1 MKILSKAIAIVVIT
15 ILIYVSFLVISDVNS
30 ILDEFSNFKFEYL
43 PIIIILIVLGH
54 VSLILR
60 WNLLLK
66 KSEIH
71 IPTKSSILIFMGG
84 ISLAVI
90 PGKAGELI
98 KSELLKIKFD
108 VPRSK
113 SVSIIIVEQV
123 YNGIG
128 LTIASLFGLYYFNL
142 GLYVT
147 IGFSILVISVILFLS
162 SKRLSEKFSKIFSKI
177 KFLSQFV
184 ENINESQQTIH
195 NLITGKFAINI
206 TILSTLFWIFI
217 SSAVYFIIIA
227 FGIEIFEIFA
237 IWTMY
242 TNSIMLG
249 FVSFLPLGIGVV
261 EGSFAGFMAYGG
273 MDMSIAL
280 TLIIIIRLIVEW
292 IPIGIGFISLKL
304 IYNKKSKNN
313 QNNYDG

>member
-1 MKILSKAIAIVVIT
+1 MKILSKAIAIIVVT
-15 ILIYVSFLVISDVNS
+15 ILVYVSFLVISDVNS

-43 PIIIILIVLGH
+43 PIIITLIILAH

-60 WNLLLK
+60 WSLLLK
-66 KSEIH
+66 KSEIY

-84 ISLAVI
+84 ISLSVI

-113 SVSIIIVEQV
+113 SISIVIVEQL
-123 YNGIG
+123 YTGIG
-128 LTIASLFGLYYFNL
+128 LTITSLFGLYYFNL

-147 IGFSILVISVILFLS
+147 IGFSILLIFVVLFLS
-162 SKRLSEKFSKIFSKI
+162 SKRLFEKFPKFFSKI

-184 ENINESQQTIH
+184 ENITQSQQIIN
-195 NLITGKFAINI
+195 NLITGTFVIKII
-206 TILSTLFWIFI
+206 TLSTLFWILI
-217 SSAVYFIIIA
+217 SSAVYFIIVA

-273 MDMSIAL
+273 IDMSVAL

-292 IPIGIGFISLKL
+292 IPIGMGFISLKFV
-304 IYNKKSKNN
+304 YNKKSKNN
-313 QNNYDG
+313 QNNPNN

>member
-1 MKILSKAIAIVVIT
+1 MKILSKAIVIVIIT

-30 ILDEFSNFKFEYL
+30 IWDQFSNFKFEYL
-43 PIIIILIVLGH
+43 PIIITLIILGF

-84 ISLAVI
+84 VSLAII

-98 KSELLKIKFD
+98 KSELLKTKFD

-113 SVSIIIVEQV
+113 SISIVIVEQL

-128 LTIASLFGLYYFNL
+128 LTITSLFGLYYFNL
-142 GLYVT
+142 GLYIT
-147 IGFSILVISVILFLS
+147 IGFSILLIFVVLFLS
-162 SKRLSEKFSKIFSKI
+162 SKRLFEKFSKIFFKI

-184 ENINESQQTIH
+184 ENITESQQIIK
-195 NLITGKFAINI
+195 NLITGKFVIKII
-206 TILSTLFWIFI
+206 TLSTLFWIFI
-217 SSAVYFIIIA
+217 SSAVYFIIVG
-227 FGIEIFEIFA
+227 FGIEIFEIFG

-261 EGSFAGFMAYGG
+261 EGSFAGFMAYEGI
-273 MDMSIAL
+273 DMSVAL

-292 IPIGIGFISLKL
+292 IPIGIGFISLKFA
-304 IYNKKSKNN
+304 YNKKSNNN
-313 QNNYDG
+313 QNNNDE

>member
-1 MKILSKAIAIVVIT
+1 MKILSKAIVIVIIT

-30 ILDEFSNFKFEYL
+30 IWDQFSNFKFEYL
-43 PIIIILIVLGH
+43 PIIITLIILGF

-66 KSEIH
+66 KSEIY

-84 ISLAVI
+84 VSLSII

-113 SVSIIIVEQV
+113 SISIVIVEQL
-123 YNGIG
+123 YTGIG
-128 LTIASLFGLYYFNL
+128 LTITSLFGLYYFNL

-147 IGFSILVISVILFLS
+147 IGFSILLIFVVLFLS
-162 SKRLSEKFSKIFSKI
+162 SKRLFEKFSKIFSKI

-184 ENINESQQTIH
+184 ENITESQQIIK
-195 NLITGKFAINI
+195 NLITGKFVIKII
-206 TILSTLFWIFI
+206 TLSTLFWIFT
-217 SSAVYFIIIA
+217 SSAVYFIIVA
-227 FGIEIFEIFA
+227 FGIEIFEIFG

-261 EGSFAGFMAYGG
+261 EGSFAGFMTYGG
-273 MDMSIAL
+273 VDMSVAL

-292 IPIGIGFISLKL
+292 IPIGIGFISLKF
-304 IYNKKSKNN
+304 IYNKKSNNN
-313 QNNYDG
+313 QNNPND

>member
-304 IYNKKSKNN
+304 IYNKKSKSN
-313 QNNYDG
+313 QNNYDE

>member
-1 MKILSKAIAIVVIT
+1 MKILSKAITIVVIT

-43 PIIIILIVLGH
+43 PVIITLIISGY

-66 KSEIH
+66 KSDIY

-84 ISLAVI
+84 VSLSII

-113 SVSIIIVEQV
+113 SISIILVEQV

-128 LTIASLFGLYYFNL
+128 LTITSLFGLYYFNL

-147 IGFSILVISVILFLS
+147 VGFSILVIFIVLFLS
-162 SKRLSEKFSKIFSKI
+162 SKRILEKFSIIFSKI
-177 KFLSQFV
+177 KFLNQFV
-184 ENINESQQTIH
+184 ENIKESQETVN
-195 NLITGKFAINI
+195 NLITGKFVIKI
-206 TILSTLFWIFI
+206 VTLSTLFWIFI
-217 SSAVYFIIIA
+217 SSAVYFIIVA
-227 FGIEIFEIFA
+227 FGIDTFEIFG

-242 TNSIMLG
+242 ANSVMLG

-273 MDMSIAL
+273 IDMSVAL
-280 TLIIIIRLIVEW
+280 TLIIIIRVIVEW

-304 IYNKKSKNN
+304 SYNKKSNKKENSEE
-313 QNNYDG
+313 

>member
-1 MKILSKAIAIVVIT
+1 MKILSKAIVIVIIT

-30 ILDEFSNFKFEYL
+30 IWDQFSNFKFEYL
-43 PIIIILIVLGH
+43 PIIITLIILGY

-66 KSEIH
+66 KSDIY

-84 ISLAVI
+84 VSLSII

-113 SVSIIIVEQV
+113 SISIVIVEQL
-123 YNGIG
+123 YTGIG
-128 LTIASLFGLYYFNL
+128 LTITSLFGLYYFNL

-147 IGFSILVISVILFLS
+147 IGFSILLIFVVLFLS
-162 SKRLSEKFSKIFSKI
+162 SKRLFEKFSKIFSKI

-184 ENINESQQTIH
+184 ENITESQQIIK
-195 NLITGKFAINI
+195 NLFTGKFVIKII
-206 TILSTLFWIFI
+206 TLSTLFWIFI
-217 SSAVYFIIIA
+217 SSAVYFIIVG
-227 FGIEIFEIFA
+227 FGIEIFEIFG

-273 MDMSIAL
+273 IDMSVAL

-292 IPIGIGFISLKL
+292 IPIGIGFISLKFA
-304 IYNKKSKNN
+304 YNKKSNNN
-313 QNNYDG
+313 QNNNDE

>member
-1 MKILSKAIAIVVIT
+1 MKILSKAIAIIVVT
-15 ILIYVSFLVISDVNS
+15 ILVYVSFLVISDVNS

-43 PIIIILIVLGH
+43 PIIITLIILAH

-60 WNLLLK
+60 WSLLLK
-66 KSEIH
+66 KSEIY

-84 ISLAVI
+84 ISLSII

-113 SVSIIIVEQV
+113 SISIIIVEQL

-147 IGFSILVISVILFLS
+147 IGFSILLIFVVLFLS
-162 SKRLSEKFSKIFSKI
+162 SKRLFEKFSKIFFKI

-184 ENINESQQTIH
+184 ENINQSQQIIN
-195 NLITGKFAINI
+195 NLITGTFVIKII
-206 TILSTLFWIFI
+206 TLSTLFWIFI
-217 SSAVYFIIIA
+217 SSAVYFIIVA

-242 TNSIMLG
+242 ANSIMLG

-273 MDMSIAL
+273 IDMSVAL

-292 IPIGIGFISLKL
+292 IPIGIGFISLKF

>member
-1 MKILSKAIAIVVIT
+1 MKILSKAITIVVIT

-43 PIIIILIVLGH
+43 PVIITLIILGY

-66 KSEIH
+66 KSDIY

-84 ISLAVI
+84 VSLSII

-113 SVSIIIVEQV
+113 SISIILVEQV

-128 LTIASLFGLYYFNL
+128 LIITSLFGLYYFNL

-147 IGFSILVISVILFLS
+147 IGFSVLVIFVVLFLS
-162 SKRLSEKFSKIFSKI
+162 SKRLLEKCSKIFKKI
-177 KFLSQFV
+177 KFLSKFV
-184 ENINESQQTIH
+184 ESITESQQIAT
-195 NLITGKFAINI
+195 NLITGKFVIKIIA
-206 TILSTLFWIFI
+206 LSTLFWIFI
-217 SSAVYFIIIA
+217 SSAVYFIIVA
-227 FGIEIFEIFA
+227 FGIDIFEIFG

-261 EGSFAGFMAYGG
+261 EGSFAGFMTYGG
-273 MDMSIAL
+273 VDMSIAL
-280 TLIIIIRLIVEW
+280 TLIIIIRVIVEW

-304 IYNKKSKNN
+304 IYNKKSNTN
-313 QNNYDG
+313 QNNPNG

>member
-1 MKILSKAIAIVVIT
+1 MKILSKVIT
-15 ILIYVSFLVISDVNS
+15 IVIISILIYVSFLIVSDVNS
-30 ILDEFSNFKFEYL
+30 ISNEFTNFKFEYL
-43 PIIIILIVLGH
+43 PIIITLITLGYF
-54 VSLILR
+54 SLILR

-66 KSEIH
+66 KSKIN

-84 ISLAVI
+84 VSLAII

-98 KSELLKIKFD
+98 KSELLKVKFN

-113 SVSIIIVEQV
+113 SVSIVIVEQL

-128 LTIASLFGLYYFNL
+128 LTITSIFGLYYFDL

-147 IGFSILVISVILFLS
+147 IGFSILVISAILLLS
-162 SKRLSEKFSKIFSKI
+162 SKKLLEKFSKILLRI

-184 ENINESQQTIH
+184 ENISESQQVIH
-195 NLITGKFAINI
+195 NLITGKFVIILI
-206 TILSTLFWIFI
+206 TLSTLFWVLI
-217 SSAVYFIIIA
+217 SSAVYFIIVA
-227 FGIEIFEIFA
+227 FGIEIFEIFG
-237 IWTMY
+237 IWSMY

-261 EGSFAGFMAYGG
+261 EGSFAGFMVYEGI
-273 MDMSIAL
+273 DMSIAL

-292 IPIGIGFISLKL
+292 VPISAGFISLKF
-304 IYNKKSKNN
+304 IYNKKSVDN
-313 QNNYDG
+313 QGN

>member
-1 MKILSKAIAIVVIT
+1 MKIFSKAIVIVIIT

-30 ILDEFSNFKFEYL
+30 ILDEFSNFKFEYM
-43 PIIIILIVLGH
+43 PIIITFIVLGY

-66 KSEIH
+66 KSDIH

-84 ISLAVI
+84 VSLSII

-113 SVSIIIVEQV
+113 SISIILVEQV

-128 LTIASLFGLYYFNL
+128 LTITSLFGLYYFNL

-147 IGFSILVISVILFLS
+147 IGFSVLVVLVVLILS
-162 SKRLSEKFSKIFSKI
+162 SKRLLQKFSKIFSKI
-177 KFLSQFV
+177 KFLSKFT
-184 ENINESQQTIH
+184 ENIAESQQITN
-195 NLITGKFAINI
+195 NLITGKFVIKII
-206 TILSTLFWIFI
+206 TLSTMFWIFI
-217 SSAVYFIIIA
+217 SSAVYFIIVA
-227 FGIEIFEIFA
+227 FGIEIFEIFG

-261 EGSFAGFMAYGG
+261 EGSFAGFMTYG
-273 MDMSIAL
+273 
-280 TLIIIIRLIVEW
+280 
-292 IPIGIGFISLKL
+292 
-304 IYNKKSKNN
+304 
-313 QNNYDG
+313 

>member
-30 ILDEFSNFKFEYL
+30 IWDQFSNFKFEYL
-43 PIIIILIVLGH
+43 PIIITLIILGY

-66 KSEIH
+66 KSEIY

-84 ISLAVI
+84 VSLSII

-113 SVSIIIVEQV
+113 SISIVIVEQL
-123 YNGIG
+123 YTGIG
-128 LTIASLFGLYYFNL
+128 LTITSLFGLYYFNL

-147 IGFSILVISVILFLS
+147 IGFSILLIFVVLFLS
-162 SKRLSEKFSKIFSKI
+162 SKRLFEKLSKIFFKI

-184 ENINESQQTIH
+184 ENITESQQIIK
-195 NLITGKFAINI
+195 NLITGKFVIKII
-206 TILSTLFWIFI
+206 TLSTLFWIFI
-217 SSAVYFIIIA
+217 SSAVYFIIVG
-227 FGIEIFEIFA
+227 FGIEIFEIFG

-273 MDMSIAL
+273 IDMSVAL

-292 IPIGIGFISLKL
+292 IPIGIGFISLKFA
-304 IYNKKSKNN
+304 YNKKSKNN
-313 QNNYDG
+313 QNNPND

>member
-1 MKILSKAIAIVVIT
+1 MKILSKAIVIVIIT

-30 ILDEFSNFKFEYL
+30 IWDQFSNFKFEYL
-43 PIIIILIVLGH
+43 PIIITLIILGF

-66 KSEIH
+66 KSEIY

-84 ISLAVI
+84 VSLSII

-113 SVSIIIVEQV
+113 SISIVIVEQL
-123 YNGIG
+123 YTGIG
-128 LTIASLFGLYYFNL
+128 LTITSLFGLYYFNL

-147 IGFSILVISVILFLS
+147 IGFSILLIFVVLFLS
-162 SKRLSEKFSKIFSKI
+162 SKRLFEKLSKIFFKI

-184 ENINESQQTIH
+184 ENITESQQIIK
-195 NLITGKFAINI
+195 NLITGKFVIKII
-206 TILSTLFWIFI
+206 TLSTLFWIFI
-217 SSAVYFIIIA
+217 SSAVYFIIVG
-227 FGIEIFEIFA
+227 FGIEIFEIFG

-261 EGSFAGFMAYGG
+261 EGSFAGFMTYGG
-273 MDMSIAL
+273 VDMSVAL

-292 IPIGIGFISLKL
+292 IPIGIGFISLKFA
-304 IYNKKSKNN
+304 YNKKLKNN
-313 QNNYDG
+313 QNNPND